1 MRITP
6 FSMPPS
12 IKNIL
17 STEQVSKLQQ
27 ALKES
32 ELSHVRE
39 RILILL
45 LQNDGKPQHEIAR
58 FLGCSPRTVAYWC
71 KHGDPDKL
79 ESLHNKREQEH
90 YRKATPEYVQ
100 LLLETIDKE
109 PVELGYEFGRWTTER
124 LATYLAAESGIA
136 LSGSQVRRILKRKKF
151 SYIWAKS
158 SLEDKQNPEKRVDFK
173 EKVAQHLASAKEEPK
188 RVQVWFWDE
197 SGFSLRVIRR
207 KNWGKKGQ
215 RKKMSGRRG
224 HGRVNVM
231 GAMREQDRKRVCFF
245 IEKGNADVFYEQVEK
260 LDEFVKQEWIAQ
272 GNLSEEFE
280 QSGPRIVIILD
291 NASYHKRLDIRSKIS
306 EELPNIVLEF
316 LPAYSPDYNLIEL
329 VWYACKEYIAHRL
342 FKSVEE
348 LKSLL
353 ERLLNQDELT
363 IKWQRK
369 IKNKGNSVTAS

>member
-1 MRITP
+1 
-6 FSMPPS
+6 
-12 IKNIL
+12 
-17 STEQVSKLQQ
+17 
-27 ALKES
+27 
-32 ELSHVRE
+32 
-39 RILILL
+39 
-45 LQNDGKPQHEIAR
+45 
-58 FLGCSPRTVAYWC
+58 
-71 KHGDPDKL
+71 
-79 ESLHNKREQEH
+79 
-90 YRKATPEYVQ
+90 
-100 LLLETIDKE
+100 
-109 PVELGYEFGRWTTER
+109 
-124 LATYLAAESGIA
+124 
-136 LSGSQVRRILKRKKF
+136 
-151 SYIWAKS
+151 
-158 SLEDKQNPEKRVDFK
+158 
-173 EKVAQHLASAKEEPK
+173 
-188 RVQVWFWDE
+188 
-197 SGFSLRVIRR
+197 VIRR

-224 HGRVNVM
+224 HGRVYVM

-316 LPAYSPDYNLIEL
+316 LPAYSPDCNLIEL